1 MGKNKCNKT
10 PIRGL
15 DKVPQDKLIVQKS
28 NPLLS
33 LSQSKLTLAEFKI
46 LDTYLAR
53 INSREPKN
61 RIVKFGK
68 GELEKLLGVD
78 RIKIKELDG
87 RLENLQSST
96 VYIPDPTVKKG
107 FRRVTL
113 FELSHAEQD
122 DDGLWSVELMC
133 TPTAMQYFFN
143 IEQLGYLRY
152 KLRCVTSISSRYTY
166 IMFLYLEQNRFRKSW
181 EVDLEEL
188 KLLLNCTAERYN
200 SFKFFNAEVLKR
212 VQKELNEKTE
222 CHYTYEPIKKAR
234 KVVAIKF
241 TLQTIEDLIDMPNE
255 HPKIELSENTDLHKI
270 GHFNASEEDIQA
282 YMKDIFENLFTYE
295 ECEDLMAEASMKLGE
310 KATNNEFNLFLS
322 KLVKQYKLVATKT
335 KITNPHA
342 YFKKMLAMARTPKEM
357 NEWEKNREEYEK
369 YTGTPASEELIAEV
383 EQYRDEQCISFKDAI
398 SEFQEIR
405 KKVNGNKPS
414 WSPDKDVPT
423 LSKEEEEEWTKR
435 TLSNLELMRAQMRKE
450 AEEEKKKG

>member
-61 RIVKFGK
+61 RIVKFEK

-78 RIKIKELDG
+78 RIKIKELDD

-152 KLRCVTSISSRYTY
+152 KLRCITSISSRYTY

-222 CHYTYEPIKKAR
+222 CHFTYEPIKKAR

-241 TLQTIEDLIDMPNE
+241 TLQTISDLIDTSSE
-255 HPKIELSENTDLHKI
+255 QPKIEKNEQDLLTESHDNENVELIKI
-270 GHFNASEEDIQA
+270 GYFEASKEAIQS
-282 YMKDIFENLFTYE
+282 YTSGIFENQFTYE
-295 ECEDLMAEASMKLGE
+295 ECEDLMTAASIKLGPKITLE
-310 KATNNEFNLFLS
+310 EFDLFLS
-322 KLVKQYKLVATKT
+322 KLIKQYKLVAQKDV
-335 KITNPHA
+335 IINPHA
-342 YFKKMLAMARTPKEM
+342 YFKKMIKMAKTVKE
-357 NEWEKNREEYEK
+357 EQDWEKKREEYEN
-369 YTGTPASEELIAEV
+369 YTGKPATKELIAQV
-383 EQYRDEQCISFKDAI
+383 EAVRDEQCISFKDAI
-398 SEFQEIR
+398 SEFQEEQR
-405 KKVNGNKPS
+405 
-414 WSPDKDVPT
+414 
-423 LSKEEEEEWTKR
+423 LEEERRLEEWRNETMDA
-435 TLSNLELMRAQMRKE
+435 ELPF
-450 AEEEKKKG
+450 

>member
-78 RIKIKELDG
+78 RIKIKELDD

-113 FELSHAEQD
+113 FEMSHAEQD

-152 KLRCVTSISSRYTY
+152 KLRCVTSITSRYTY

-222 CHYTYEPIKKAR
+222 CHFTYEPIKKAR

-241 TLQTIEDLIDMPNE
+241 TLQTISDLIDTSSE
-255 HPKIELSENTDLHKI
+255 QPKIERSEQDLTENCNNENAELVKI
-270 GHFNASEEDIQA
+270 GYFEASKEAIQSYA
-282 YMKDIFENLFTYE
+282 NGIFENLFTYE
-295 ECEDLMAEASMKLGE
+295 ECEDLMTAASIKLGPKTTLE
-310 KATNNEFNLFLS
+310 EFDLFVS
-322 KLVKQYKLVATKT
+322 KLIKQYKLVAQKDV
-335 KITNPHA
+335 IINPHA
-342 YFKKMLAMARTPKEM
+342 YFKKMIKMAKTVKE
-357 NEWEKNREEYEK
+357 EQDWEKKRAEYEN
-369 YTGTPASEELIAEV
+369 YTGTPATKELIAQV
-383 EQYRDEQCISFKDAI
+383 EAVRDEQCISFKDAI
-398 SEFQEIR
+398 FEFQEEQR
-405 KKVNGNKPS
+405 
-414 WSPDKDVPT
+414 
-423 LSKEEEEEWTKR
+423 LEEERRLEEWRNETMDA
-435 TLSNLELMRAQMRKE
+435 ELPF
-450 AEEEKKKG
+450 

>member
-15 DKVPQDKLIVQKS
+15 DKVPQDKLVVQKS

-78 RIKIKELDG
+78 RIKIKELDD

-113 FELSHAEQD
+113 FEMSHAEQD

-181 EVDLEEL
+181 KVDLEEL
-188 KLLLNCTAERYN
+188 KSLLNCTAERYN

-212 VQKELNEKTE
+212 IQKELNEKTE
-222 CHYTYEPIKKAR
+222 CHFTYEPIKKGR
-234 KVVAIKF
+234 SVVAVKF
-241 TLQTIEDLIDMPNE
+241 TLQTISDLIDTLSE
-255 HPKIELSENTDLHKI
+255 QPKIERSEQDLLTENCNNENAELVKI
-270 GHFNASEEDIQA
+270 GYFEASKEAIQSYA
-282 YMKDIFENLFTYE
+282 NGIFENQFTYE
-295 ECEDLMAEASMKLGE
+295 ECEDLMTAASIKLGPKTTLE
-310 KATNNEFNLFLS
+310 EFDLFVS
-322 KLVKQYKLVATKT
+322 KLIKQYKLVAK
-335 KITNPHA
+335 KDVIINPHA
-342 YFKKMLAMARTPKEM
+342 YFKKMIKLSKTVKE
-357 NEWEKNREEYEK
+357 EQDWEKKREEYEN
-369 YTGTPASEELIAEV
+369 YTGTPATKELIAQV
-383 EQYRDEQCISFKDAI
+383 EAIRDDQCISFKDAI
-398 SEFQEIR
+398 FEFQEEQR
-405 KKVNGNKPS
+405 
-414 WSPDKDVPT
+414 
-423 LSKEEEEEWTKR
+423 LEEERRLEEWKNETMDA
-435 TLSNLELMRAQMRKE
+435 ELPF
-450 AEEEKKKG
+450 